1 MSNTVFAD
9 LQYEMDRLSP
19 KNLSLVPSRHQGRK
33 QQLYQPW
40 VAAAVAASRGGGGS
54 SQATLGVGYGHQT
67 AAAAAAAAG
76 QQLYRDRGPAKSW
89 LPQTMS
95 DAIMSVLNDGLS
107 LSEAA
112 RKFNI
117 PYPTFVLYANRVHNQ
132 LGPPV
137 RDAATAAVP
146 VTKSNNTSNH
156 SYGELWRCVWI

>member
-1 MSNTVFAD
+1 M
-9 LQYEMDRLSP
+9 LPQ
-19 KNLSLVPSRHQGRK
+19 NLSLVPSRHQGGK
-33 QQLYQPW
+33 HQLYQPW
-40 VAAAVAASRGGGGS
+40 VAAAVAASRGGGGGGS
-54 SQATLGVGYGHQT
+54 SQTTVGGGYGHQT
-67 AAAAAAAAG
+67 AAAAG

-137 RDAATAAVP
+137 RDVATAAVP

-156 SYGELWRCVWI
+156 SYGELWRCLLI